1 MIDAKIVA
9 ELREKTGAGMMDA
22 KKALELTDG
31 NLDKAIEEL
40 RKKGVIKAA
49 KKADRETKE
58 GRVHAYI
65 HSNGKVGVLVEVQC
79 ETDFVSRNQ
88 SFINFCNDL
97 GMHIAAMAPDYLSP
111 EDVPAELLEKE
122 KDLYREE
129 MIHQGK
135 PAEVLEKII
144 EGKIQKYLA
153 EICFLKQI
161 FIKDETKTIED
172 IVNEIIVSLGEN
184 IQVKHFVRFQIG

>member
-1 MIDAKIVA
+1 MSIDAKIVA
-9 ELREKTGAGMMDA
+9 ELRSMTGAGMMDV
-22 KKALELTDG
+22 KKALEETGGDLE
-31 NLDKAIEEL
+31 KAGQYL
-40 RKKGVIKAA
+40 REKGIAKAA
-49 KKADRETKE
+49 KKADRATKE

-79 ETDFVSRNQ
+79 ETDFVARNQ

-153 EICFLKQI
+153 EI
-161 FIKDETKTIED
+161 
-172 IVNEIIVSLGEN
+172 
-184 IQVKHFVRFQIG
+184 